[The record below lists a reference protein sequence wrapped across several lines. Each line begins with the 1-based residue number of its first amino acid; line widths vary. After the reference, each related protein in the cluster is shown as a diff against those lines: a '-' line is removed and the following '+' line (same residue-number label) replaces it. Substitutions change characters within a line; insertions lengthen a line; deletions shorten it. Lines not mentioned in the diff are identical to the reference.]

1 MEAVITIG
9 VILFIAAWALGSG
22 GGGGKGS
29 GGPRRRRNCTCHR
42 GSCWC
47 PPKRY
52 RISSAGPSAPPLQT
66 IT

>member
-29 GGPRRRRNCTCHR
+29 GGTRRGRNCTCHR

-47 PPKRY
+47 PPKR
-52 RISSAGPSAPPLQT
+52 
-66 IT
+66 